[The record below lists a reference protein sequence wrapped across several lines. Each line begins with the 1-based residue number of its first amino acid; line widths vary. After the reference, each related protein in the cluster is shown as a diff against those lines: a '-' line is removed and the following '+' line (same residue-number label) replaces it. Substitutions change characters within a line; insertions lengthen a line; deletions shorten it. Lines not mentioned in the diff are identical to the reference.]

1 VSPAAVVLAFILAQA
16 RAVDPNV
23 LPARPHIVATRTS
36 QPPVIDGRL
45 DDPVWAAAAPSNAF
59 VQHFPDEGA
68 PPSERTSMRVLYDDR
83 NLYIGVDCEQINAPI
98 VKRLARRDSQIPSD
112 GVWID
117 IDSRRTGVG
126 AFHFAVNAAGML
138 SDGIHFDDTNFT
150 SDWDAVWEAKVADSD
165 RGYSIEFRI
174 PLAVLRFSAL
184 PVQDWGFQV
193 RRFIDARQETDDWAF
208 YPRSA
213 ATYVP
218 LFGRLDGL
226 RDLEPRHPIELRPF
240 VLGRV
245 GHRAADVDTTT
256 LTHGWWAD
264 ASAGL
269 DAKVHVTNELT
280 LDLALNPD
288 FGQVEADTVV
298 LNLSTYE
305 TFFPEKRPFFLEGI
319 DTFATPRQILYT
331 RRIGRQP
338 AAPILYP
345 YEQLV
350 AQPEPTPLYGAAKL
364 VGTIGARTTVGLI
377 SALTGPNDV
386 DVQQTN
392 GTLAPRRLDPWTA
405 FNVVRIKRKLAANA
419 EVGVLATATNRFET
433 PQPIG
438 PNAFCPADV
447 TAQPAP
453 DGRCTNDAY
462 VFSTDGRW
470 RSGLGT
476 YAVAWQAVAST
487 LRNGP
492 PRPEPD
498 GKDILPGT
506 FAPGAS
512 LYVDKDGG
520 AHWLWNAWQH
530 LAGRTLEFNDL
541 GYLERKNDYQ
551 AYLSLSYRTLDPWW
565 RTRETSTALQ
575 VNLRET
581 LDGLNLWRE
590 IRLATSANLTSFW
603 ALYFNVHARGAY
615 FDDRETGDGTA
626 LERAATAGVSAEV
639 ASDPRL
645 PLTVWLSSSF
655 DLKRGGGVN
664 TGVNAQIALR
674 ALSRLELALLP
685 TVGYETGSP
694 RYVSKVSPTPTMPPT
709 MPPLPTMYLF
719 GTQNAASVGATLR
732 AAFTFTP
739 ELSLQW
745 YTQLFLA
752 RVRYGPFFMISQVAG
767 GRVPLAT
774 LLTMPAPGAAAD
786 SESATLNVNVVL
798 RWEYRLGSTLFLV
811 YTRAQNPTLVPSP
824 DGASFALRPLLQG
837 RAADNVLMVK
847 LAYWFG

>member
-1 VSPAAVVLAFILAQA
+1 MSPAAVAALAFVLAQP
-16 RAVDPNV
+16 RAVDPNA
-23 LPARPHIVATRTS
+23 LPARPHIAATRTA

-45 DDPVWAAAAPSNAF
+45 GDPAWAAAVPSDAF

-68 PPSERTSMRVLYDDR
+68 PPSERTSVRVLYDDR
-83 NLYIGVDCEQINAPI
+83 NLYVAVDCEQLNAPI

-150 SDWDAVWEAKVADSD
+150 SDWDAVWEAKVADTD

-226 RDLEPRHPIELRPF
+226 RDLQPRHAVELRPF
-240 VLGRV
+240 VLGRI
-245 GHRAADVDTTT
+245 GHRAADVDTT
-256 LTHGWWAD
+256 LNHGWSAD
-264 ASAGL
+264 GSAGL
-269 DAKVHVTNELT
+269 DARVHVTNELT

-338 AAPILYP
+338 AAPTLLTG
-345 YEQLV
+345 QLLV
-350 AQPEPTPLYGAAKL
+350 ANPEPSPLYGAAKL
-364 VGTIGARTTVGLI
+364 VGTIGARTTVGVI

-386 DVQQTN
+386 EIDTTGVRT
-392 GTLAPRRLDPWTA
+392 TERLDPWTV
-405 FNVVRIKRKLAANA
+405 FNVVRVKRKLAANA
-419 EVGVLATATNRFET
+419 ELGVLATATDRIET
-433 PQPIG
+433 PLPVGVNCPISG
-438 PNAFCPADV
+438 L
-447 TAQPAP
+447 AP
-453 DGRCTNDAY
+453 GGDGRCTNDAY

-476 YAVAWQAVAST
+476 YAVAWQAAGST
-487 LRNGP
+487 LQNGP
-492 PRPEPD
+492 ERVEPD
-498 GKDILPGT
+498 GKNIRPGT

-512 LYVDKDGG
+512 LYVGKDGG

-565 RTRETSTALQ
+565 HTRETSTTLQ
-575 VNLRET
+575 ISLRET

-590 IRLATSANLTSFW
+590 IRLGTFANMTSFW
-603 ALYFNVHARGAY
+603 ALSFDVHARGAY

-626 LERAATAGVSAEV
+626 LERAGSDGVSAAV
-639 ASDPRL
+639 NSDPRL
-645 PLTVWLSSSF
+645 PLTVWLASSF
-655 DLKRGGGVN
+655 DFKRGGGVN

-674 ALSRLELALLP
+674 AFSRLELALLP
-685 TVGYETGSP
+685 TGGYETGSP
-694 RYVSKVSPTPTMPPT
+694 RYVSKGAVPMGAPVP
-709 MPPLPTMYLF
+709 YVF

-752 RVRYGPFFMISQVAG
+752 RVHYDPFFTAMQPAG
-767 GRVPLAT
+767 GRVRLADLQPFVPT
-774 LLTMPAPGAAAD
+774 AAMPQPMPD
-786 SESATLNVNVVL
+786 TETATLNVNVVL

-811 YTRAQNPTLVPSP
+811 YTRAQNPTLVLSP
-824 DGASFALRPLLQG
+824 DGASFELRPLLQG

>member
-1 VSPAAVVLAFILAQA
+1 VSPAAAALAVVFAQA

-23 LPARPHIVATRTS
+23 LPARPHIVAARTA

-45 DDPVWAAAAPSNAF
+45 DDPAWAAATPSDPF
-59 VQHFPDEGA
+59 VQHYPDEGA
-68 PPSERTSMRVLYDDR
+68 PPTERTSMRILYDDK
-83 NLYIGVDCEQINAPI
+83 NLYVGVDCEQLNAPI

-126 AFHFAVNAAGML
+126 AFHFGVNAAGML
-138 SDGIHFDDTNFT
+138 SDGIHFDDTNW
-150 SDWDAVWEAKVADSD
+150 SGDWDAVWEAKVADTD
-165 RGYSIEFRI
+165 HGYSVEFRI
-174 PLAVLRFSAL
+174 PLSVLRFSAA
-184 PVQDWGFQV
+184 PVQDWGFEA

-218 LFGRLDGL
+218 LFGRIDGL
-226 RDLEPRHPIELRPF
+226 RDLAPRRSLELRPF
-240 VLGRV
+240 GLGRV
-245 GHRAADVDTTT
+245 GHRAADVDTT

-269 DAKVHVTNELT
+269 DAKAHVTNELT
-280 LDLALNPD
+280 LDLAVNPD

-298 LNLSTYE
+298 LNLSTFE

-319 DTFATPRQILYT
+319 DVFATPRPLLYT

-338 AAPILYP
+338 ASPALATG
-345 YEQLV
+345 ELLV
-350 AQPEPTPLYGAAKL
+350 AQPEPSPLYGAAKL

-377 SALTGPNDV
+377 SALTGPNDIG
-386 DVQQTN
+386 VQQID
-392 GTLAPRRLDPWTA
+392 GTFATRRLDPWTA
-405 FNVVRIKRKLAANA
+405 FNVARVKRKLAANA
-419 EVGVLATATNRFET
+419 EVGILATATNRIET
-433 PQPIG
+433 PQAIDTP
-438 PNAFCPADV
+438 CPTDP
-447 TAQPAP
+447 TARPGL

-476 YAVAWQAVAST
+476 YAVAWQAVGST
-487 LRNGP
+487 IQNGP
-492 PRPEPD
+492 KRVEPD
-498 GKDILPGT
+498 GKDIQPGT

-512 LYVDKDGG
+512 LYVGKDGG

-551 AYLSLSYRTLDPWW
+551 AYLSLSYRTLDAWGV
-565 RTRETSTALQ
+565 TRETSTALQ

-581 LDGLNLWRE
+581 LDGLELWRE
-590 IRLATSANLTSFW
+590 IRLAASANLVNFW
-603 ALYFNVHARGAY
+603 SLYANVHLRGSY

-626 LERAATAGVSAEV
+626 LERTAAAGVSGEIG
-639 ASDPRL
+639 SDPRL
-645 PLTVWLSSSF
+645 PLTVWLSSTF
-655 DLKRGGGVN
+655 DVKRGGGVN
-664 TGVNAQIALR
+664 FGVNAQIALR

-685 TVGYETGSP
+685 TAGYETGSP
-694 RYVSKVSPTPTMPPT
+694 RYVSKTMPPPMG
-709 MPPLPTMYLF
+709 MPPPMTTYTF
-719 GTQNAASVGATLR
+719 GTQTAASVGATVR

-752 RVRYGPFFMISQVAG
+752 RVHYDPLFTLTQSAG
-767 GRVPLAT
+767 GVVRLTDLQPFPTA
-774 LLTMPAPGAAAD
+774 TMPRPMVD
-786 SESATLNVNVVL
+786 TESATLNVNVVL
-798 RWEYRLGSTLFLV
+798 RWEYRLGSTLFVV
-811 YTRAQNPTLVPSP
+811 YTRAQNPALVPSAN
-824 DGASFALRPLLQG
+824 GATFEVRPLLQG
-837 RAADNVLMVK
+837 RAADNVLMLK

>member
-1 VSPAAVVLAFILAQA
+1 VSPAAAALAFVLAQA

-23 LPARPHIVATRTS
+23 LPARPHIVATRTM
-36 QPPVIDGRL
+36 QPPVVDGRL
-45 DDPVWAAAAPSNAF
+45 DDPAWAAATPSDAF

-68 PPSERTSMRVLYDDR
+68 PPSERTSVRVLYDDK
-83 NLYIGVDCEQINAPI
+83 NLYVGVVCEQLNAPI

-117 IDSRRTGVG
+117 VDSRRTGVG
-126 AFHFAVNAAGML
+126 AFHFAINAAGML
-138 SDGIHFDDTNFT
+138 SDGIHFDDLNYT
-150 SDWDAVWEAKVADSD
+150 SDWDAVWEAKVAESD

-174 PLAVLRFSAL
+174 PLSVLRFSAA

-218 LFGRLDGL
+218 LFGRLEGL
-226 RDLEPRHPIELRPF
+226 RDLAPRHSLELRPF
-240 VLGRV
+240 VLGRA
-245 GHRAADVDTTT
+245 GYRAADADTT

-264 ASAGL
+264 ASAGV
-269 DAKVHVTNELT
+269 DAKAHVTNELT

-319 DTFATPRQILYT
+319 DTFATPRPLLYT

-338 AAPILYP
+338 AAPALLMNQ
-345 YEQLV
+345 QLV
-350 AQPEPTPLYGAAKL
+350 AQPEPSPLYGAVKL
-364 VGTIGARTTVGLI
+364 VGTIGTRTTVGLI
-377 SALTGPNDV
+377 SALTGPNEV
-386 DVQQTN
+386 DVLDTMS
-392 GTLAPRRLDPWTA
+392 GTRVPERLDPWA
-405 FNVVRIKRKLAANA
+405 VFNVARIKRKLAANA
-419 EVGVLATATNRFET
+419 EVGVLATAANRIET
-433 PQPIG
+433 PLPL
-438 PNAFCPADV
+438 NSNCPL
-447 TAQPAP
+447 TGLPP
-453 DGRCTNDAY
+453 TGGDGRCTNDAY

-476 YAVAWQAVAST
+476 YAVAWQGVAST
-487 LRNGP
+487 IQNGP
-492 PRPEPD
+492 NRDEPD
-498 GKDILPGT
+498 GKPIRPGT

-512 LYVDKDGG
+512 LYVGKDGG

-565 RTRETSTALQ
+565 ATRETSTALQ

-590 IRLATSANLTSFW
+590 IRLATSANLTNFW
-603 ALYFNVHARGAY
+603 SLYFNVHGRAAY

-626 LERAATAGVSAEV
+626 LERAASAGASTEI

-655 DLKRGGGVN
+655 DAKRGGGVN
-664 TGVNAQIALR
+664 FGINAQIGLR

-685 TVGYETGSP
+685 TAGYETGSP
-694 RYVSKVSPTPTMPPT
+694 RYVAKDTVPPGT
-709 MPPLPTMYLF
+709 DVPYHF
-719 GTQNAASVGATLR
+719 GTQTAASVGATLR

-752 RVRYGPFFMISQVAG
+752 RVHYGPYFMLARLAG
-767 GRVPLAT
+767 ARIRLAD
-774 LLTMPAPGAAAD
+774 LDMPDTSTQMAD
-786 SESATLNVNVVL
+786 TESATLNVNVVL
-798 RWEYRLGSTLFLV
+798 RWEYRLGSTLFVV
-811 YTRAQNPTLVPSP
+811 YTRAQNPTLVPSAN
-824 DGASFALRPLLQG
+824 GATFELRPLLKG
-837 RAADNVLMVK
+837 GAADNVLMLK